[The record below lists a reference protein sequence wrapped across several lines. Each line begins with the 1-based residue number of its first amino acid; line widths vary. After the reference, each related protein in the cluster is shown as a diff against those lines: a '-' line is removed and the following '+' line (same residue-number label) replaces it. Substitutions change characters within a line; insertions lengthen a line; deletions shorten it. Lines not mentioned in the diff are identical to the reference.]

1 MPVSAWLP
9 RSMRLARAL
18 AGRKGVEN
26 GGAAA
31 IVSVTEKPEIKIAGT
46 SPQGG
51 EGGAASLPHGAGSPT
66 PERKLGKRE
75 VLTII
80 SGLALAMFLGAL
92 NQTIVATALPT
103 IGRAFD
109 DFENLSW
116 VVIAYLLTSTVVAP
130 LYGKLSDIY
139 GRRGMM
145 LVALGV
151 FMAGSA
157 ASAAAPSMLM
167 LILGR
172 GLQGIG
178 GGGIVPLAQSIIAD
192 AVPPR
197 ERGAYQAYTG
207 SVWIVAGAAGPVL
220 GGVIAEH
227 LHWSVIFW
235 LNIPLGIGAALL
247 CHRKLKL
254 LPRHERAHTIDL
266 TGAGLMMI
274 SAISLLLALT
284 WGGTRYPW
292 LSQQILILI
301 IGAAVLSAIFI
312 WWVLR
317 VPEPFL
323 PLAVL
328 NNPIMRVGSIT
339 TACTQGVSIGL
350 TIYVPLYYEL
360 VHGLS
365 ASDSGLALIPIVMM
379 TTPGSYLSGR
389 AMLYMNRY
397 KWVAI
402 VMLSIATIAVSLLVI
417 HPLMPVWVVSIITG
431 LVGLGTGSSYPTVT
445 VSIQNAVAHQQIGIA
460 MGTMNFFRA
469 LASSFVVAVMGAIML
484 TQLGAAPQRGVS
496 SAVIAVAEHR
506 SPADFAHSFSFIFAV
521 AVMFLIIGIV
531 ALIAMEERPLRAT
544 VLAAPTVREPPARAA
559 E

>member
-1 MPVSAWLP
+1 MALP
-9 RSMRLARAL
+9 K
-18 AGRKGVEN
+18 RKSG
-26 GGAAA
+26 
-31 IVSVTEKPEIKIAGT
+31 KPH
-46 SPQGG
+46 SRG
-51 EGGAASLPHGAGSPT
+51 EGDGEGVAAEPGSHRPA
-66 PERKLGKRE
+66 ERKLGRRE
-75 VLTII
+75 VIAII
-80 SGLALAMFLGAL
+80 GGLALAMFLGAL

-157 ASAAAPSMLM
+157 ACAAAPSMLM

-178 GGGIVPLAQSIIAD
+178 GGGIVPLTQSIIAD

-197 ERGAYQAYTG
+197 ERGYYQAYTG
-207 SVWIVAGAAGPVL
+207 SVWIVAGAVGPVL

-235 LNIPLGIGAALL
+235 LNVPLALAAAMLSS
-247 CHRKLKL
+247 RQLKL
-254 LPRHERAHTIDL
+254 VPVHERAHKVDL
-266 TGAGLMMI
+266 TGAGLMM
-274 SAISLLLALT
+274 AAAVSLLLALT

-292 LSQQILILI
+292 LSQQIVTLIV
-301 IGAAVLSAIFI
+301 AAAALTAVFI
-312 WWVLR
+312 WWVSR
-317 VPEPFL
+317 APEPFL
-323 PLAVL
+323 PISVL
-328 NNPIMRVGSIT
+328 NNPVMRAGCLT

-350 TIYVPLYYEL
+350 TIFVPLYYEL

-389 AMLYMNRY
+389 AMLHMERY
-397 KWVAI
+397 KWAPI
-402 VMLSIATIAVSLLVI
+402 VMLSIAAAAVTLLVF
-417 HPLMPVWVVSIITG
+417 HPLMPVWAVALITG
-431 LVGLGTGSSYPTVT
+431 LVGIGTGSSYPTVT
-445 VSIQNAVAHQQIGIA
+445 VSIQNAVAHRQIGVA
-460 MGTMNFFRA
+460 MGAMNFFRA
-469 LASSFVVAVMGAIML
+469 LASAFVVAAMGAIL
-484 TQLGAAPQRGVS
+484 LAELGASPQRGGASSSAFISTAASVS
-496 SAVIAVAEHR
+496 SEDLARA
-506 SPADFAHSFSFIFAV
+506 FSHIFAV
-521 AVMFLIIGIV
+521 AVVFLVIGIV
-531 ALIAMEERPLRAT
+531 SLMIMEERPLRTT
-544 VLAAPTVREPPARAA
+544 VIAVPAAREKPPRAA

>member
-1 MPVSAWLP
+1 
-9 RSMRLARAL
+9 
-18 AGRKGVEN
+18 
-26 GGAAA
+26 
-31 IVSVTEKPEIKIAGT
+31 
-46 SPQGG
+46 
-51 EGGAASLPHGAGSPT
+51 
-66 PERKLGKRE
+66 
-75 VLTII
+75 
-80 SGLALAMFLGAL
+80 MFLGAL

-197 ERGAYQAYTG
+197 ERGYYQAYTG
-207 SVWIVAGAAGPVL
+207 SVWIIAGAGGPVL

-235 LNIPLGIGAALL
+235 LNVPLGLAAALL
-247 CHRKLKL
+247 SHRQLKL
-254 LPRHERAHTIDL
+254 RSAPRTRAQDRPHRRRTDDGVRDRALARADL
-266 TGAGLMMI
+266 GRHALSVAVAADLAPDRRGGGAVGRLH
-274 SAISLLLALT
+274 LV
-284 WGGTRYPW
+284 
-292 LSQQILILI
+292 
-301 IGAAVLSAIFI
+301 GAARAG
-312 WWVLR
+312 
-317 VPEPFL
+317 
-323 PLAVL
+323 AVL
-328 NNPIMRVGSIT
+328 AARGAQQSGDARRHASPRP
-339 TACTQGVSIGL
+339 ARQGVSIGL
-350 TIYVPLYYEL
+350 TIFVPLYYEL

-379 TTPGSYLSGR
+379 TTPGSFLSGR

-397 KWVAI
+397 KWVPI
-402 VMLSIATIAVSLLVI
+402 LLLSLAAIAVALLVL
-417 HPLMPVWVVSIITG
+417 HPLMPVWAVAAVMC
-431 LVGLGTGSSYPTVT
+431 LVGMGTGSSYPVVT
-445 VSIQNAVAHQQIGIA
+445 VSIQNAVAHHQIGIA
-460 MGTMNFFRA
+460 MGAMNFFRA
-469 LASSFVVAVMGAIML
+469 LASAFVVAVMGAIML
-484 TQLGAAPQRGVS
+484 AHLGAAPQRGGGLRGHCGRGECDGGRACPHLQLYFRGGGRLSAHRHRGAAHHGGAAVAHHRPRRAGRARDAAPRRGVAPS
-496 SAVIAVAEHR
+496 SA
-506 SPADFAHSFSFIFAV
+506 
-521 AVMFLIIGIV
+521 
-531 ALIAMEERPLRAT
+531 
-544 VLAAPTVREPPARAA
+544 AA
-559 E
+559 

>member
-1 MPVSAWLP
+1 M
-9 RSMRLARAL
+9 RSMRLAPASARRKAVRHSFDRARVFVSLMASPKHKKHEHDESEL
-18 AGRKGVEN
+18 AT
-26 GGAAA
+26 A
-31 IVSVTEKPEIKIAGT
+31 
-46 SPQGG
+46 GG
-51 EGGAASLPHGAGSPT
+51 EGHGGHHPSS
-66 PERKLGKRE
+66 ERKLGRRE
-75 VLTII
+75 VVAII
-80 SGLALAMFLGAL
+80 GGLALAMFLGAL

-145 LVALGV
+145 LVALGI

-178 GGGIVPLAQSIIAD
+178 GGGIVPLTQSIIAD

-197 ERGAYQAYTG
+197 ERGYYQAYTG

-235 LNIPLGIGAALL
+235 LNVPLALLAALL
-247 CHRKLKL
+247 SNRQLKRV
-254 LPRHERAHTIDL
+254 PVHERAHKIDL
-266 TGAGLMMI
+266 PGAALMM
-274 SAISLLLALT
+274 AAAVALLLALT

-292 LSQQILILI
+292 LSQQIVTLTV
-301 IGAAVLSAIFI
+301 AAVVFASIFI

-317 VPEPFL
+317 APEPFL
-323 PLAVL
+323 PVAVL
-328 NNPIMRVGSIT
+328 NNPVMRAGCLT

-350 TIYVPLYYEL
+350 TIFVPLYYEL
-360 VHGLS
+360 VHGLT

-389 AMLYMNRY
+389 AMLYLDHY
-397 KWVAI
+397 KWAPI
-402 VMLSIATIAVSLLVI
+402 VMLTIAAVSVVFLVF
-417 HPLMPVWVVSIITG
+417 HPMMPVWVVAVITG
-431 LVGLGTGSSYPTVT
+431 FVGIGTGSSYPVVT
-445 VSIQNAVAHQQIGIA
+445 VSIQNAIAHRQIGVA
-460 MGTMNFFRA
+460 MGAMNFFRA
-469 LASSFVVAVMGAIML
+469 LASAFVVAVMGAIML
-484 TQLGAAPQRGVS
+484 AELGASPQRGGASS
-496 SAVIAVAEHR
+496 SAFIASASVATPDDLAR
-506 SPADFAHSFSFIFAV
+506 AFSHIFAV
-521 AVMFLIIGIV
+521 AVIFLIVGIV
-531 ALIAMEERPLRAT
+531 SLMIMEERPLRTT
-544 VLAAPTVREPPARAA
+544 VLAAPTAPEAPA

>member
-1 MPVSAWLP
+1 
-9 RSMRLARAL
+9 MRLAQAP
-18 AGRKGVEN
+18 AGRKGAEN
-26 GGAAA
+26 RGAAA
-31 IVSVTEKPEIKIAGT
+31 IVSVAEKPEIKIAEP
-46 SPQGG
+46 SPQAG
-51 EGGAASLPHGAGSPT
+51 EGDAALPPHGEASPT

-247 CHRKLKL
+247 CHRQAQAAAAARARPYDRSHRRRADDDIGNLAAARADVGRHT
-254 LPRHERAHTIDL
+254 LPVAV
-266 TGAGLMMI
+266 
-274 SAISLLLALT
+274 
-284 WGGTRYPW
+284 
-292 LSQQILILI
+292 
-301 IGAAVLSAIFI
+301 AAD
-312 WWVLR
+312 
-317 VPEPFL
+317 
-323 PLAVL
+323 
-328 NNPIMRVGSIT
+328 
-339 TACTQGVSIGL
+339 
-350 TIYVPLYYEL
+350 
-360 VHGLS
+360 
-365 ASDSGLALIPIVMM
+365 SDSDHRR
-379 TTPGSYLSGR
+379 GSTGGR
-389 AMLYMNRY
+389 IY
-397 KWVAI
+397 
-402 VMLSIATIAVSLLVI
+402 
-417 HPLMPVWVVSIITG
+417 
-431 LVGLGTGSSYPTVT
+431 LVG
-445 VSIQNAVAHQQIGIA
+445 
-460 MGTMNFFRA
+460 
-469 LASSFVVAVMGAIML
+469 
-484 TQLGAAPQRGVS
+484 PQ
-496 SAVIAVAEHR
+496 SA
-506 SPADFAHSFSFIFAV
+506 
-521 AVMFLIIGIV
+521 
-531 ALIAMEERPLRAT
+531 
-544 VLAAPTVREPPARAA
+544 
-559 E
+559 

>member
-1 MPVSAWLP
+1 MY
-9 RSMRLARAL
+9 LALSPAR
-18 AGRKGVEN
+18 RKGATQIHRRVRVVISVMALPKSETPKITEPAPPA
-26 GGAAA
+26 GGDSESAA
-31 IVSVTEKPEIKIAGT
+31 PDAGGHRST
-46 SPQGG
+46 
-51 EGGAASLPHGAGSPT
+51 
-66 PERKLGKRE
+66 ERKLGRRE
-75 VLTII
+75 VIAII
-80 SGLALAMFLGAL
+80 GGLALAMFLGAL

-157 ASAAAPSMLM
+157 ACAAAPSMLM

-178 GGGIVPLAQSIIAD
+178 GGGIVPLTQSIIAD

-197 ERGAYQAYTG
+197 ERGYYQAYTG

-235 LNIPLGIGAALL
+235 LNVPLALAAAMLSN
-247 CHRKLKL
+247 RQLKL
-254 LPRHERAHTIDL
+254 VPVHERSHKIDL
-266 TGAGLMMI
+266 TGAALMMAA
-274 SAISLLLALT
+274 AIALLLALT

-292 LSQQILILI
+292 LSQQIVGLIVV
-301 IGAAVLSAIFI
+301 AAITSAAFI

-317 VPEPFL
+317 APEPFL

-328 NNPIMRVGSIT
+328 NNPVMRAGCLT

-350 TIYVPLYYEL
+350 TIFVPLYYEM

-389 AMLYMNRY
+389 AMLYLDRY
-397 KWVAI
+397 KWVPI
-402 VMLSIATIAVSLLVI
+402 VMLSIAAAAVALLVV
-417 HPLMPVWVVSIITG
+417 HPLMPVWAVALITG
-431 LVGLGTGSSYPTVT
+431 LVGIGTGSSYPTVT
-445 VSIQNAVAHQQIGIA
+445 VSIQNAVAHRQIGVA
-460 MGTMNFFRA
+460 MGAMNFFRA
-469 LASSFVVAVMGAIML
+469 LASAFVVAVMGAIML
-484 TQLGAAPQRGVS
+484 ADLGASPQRGGAAS
-496 SAVIAVAEHR
+496 SAFIATAANASLDDLGR
-506 SPADFAHSFSFIFAV
+506 AFSHIFAV
-521 AVMFLIIGIV
+521 AVIFLIIGIV
-531 ALIAMEERPLRAT
+531 ALMIMEERPLRTT
-544 VLAAPTVREPPARAA
+544 VLAAPAARETPPRAPA

>member
-1 MPVSAWLP
+1 VSITAEP
-9 RSMRLARAL
+9 DRQSAEFVARAAEAL
-18 AGRKGVEN
+18 PQPPGSARP
-26 GGAAA
+26 AA
-31 IVSVTEKPEIKIAGT
+31 E
-46 SPQGG
+46 Q
-51 EGGAASLPHGAGSPT
+51 
-66 PERKLGKRE
+66 KLGKRE

-80 SGLALAMFLGAL
+80 SGLALAMFLSAL

-197 ERGAYQAYTG
+197 ERGYYQAYTG

-227 LHWSVIFW
+227 LHWSMIFW
-235 LNIPLGIGAALL
+235 LNVPLGLVAAMLS
-247 CHRKLKL
+247 HRQLKL
-254 LPRHERAHTIDL
+254 VPVHERAHKIDV
-266 TGAGLMMI
+266 TGAALMM
-274 SAISLLLALT
+274 AAATVLLLALT

-292 LSQQILILI
+292 LSQQIFSLIVTSLLLT
-301 IGAAVLSAIFI
+301 AAFI
-312 WWVLR
+312 WWVR
-317 VPEPFL
+317 RAPEPFL
-323 PLAVL
+323 PIAIL
-328 NNPIMRVGSIT
+328 NNPVMRAGSIT
-339 TACTQGVSIGL
+339 SACSQGVAIGL
-350 TIYVPLYYEL
+350 TIFVPLYYEM

-365 ASDSGLALIPIVMM
+365 ASDSGFALIPIVIM
-379 TTPGSYLSGR
+379 TTPGSFLSGR
-389 AMLYMNRY
+389 CMLYLDHY
-397 KWVAI
+397 KWAPI
-402 VMLSIATIAVSLLVI
+402 LMLSCAALAVAVLAI
-417 HPLMPVWVVSIITG
+417 HPLLPVWTVALITG
-431 LVGLGTGSSYPTVT
+431 MVGMGTGSSYPTVT
-445 VSIQNAVAHQQIGIA
+445 VSIQNAVAHKQIGIA
-460 MGTMNFFRA
+460 MGAMNFFRA
-469 LASSFVVAVMGAIML
+469 LASAFVVAVMGAIML
-484 TQLGAAPQRGVS
+484 GHLGTAPQRGLSTVVVT
-496 SAVIAVAEHR
+496 AAGDVTMDHLTR
-506 SPADFAHSFSFIFAV
+506 TFSHIFAV
-521 AVMFLIIGIV
+521 AALFLVIGIV
-531 ALIAMEERPLRAT
+531 SLIFMEERPLRTT
-544 VLAAPTVREPPARAA
+544 VLATPAVREPPAQAA

>member
-1 MPVSAWLP
+1 VSIT
-9 RSMRLARAL
+9 
-18 AGRKGVEN
+18 
-26 GGAAA
+26 AAQD
-31 IVSVTEKPEIKIAGT
+31 SDLTEASPPE
-46 SPQGG
+46 
-51 EGGAASLPHGAGSPT
+51 
-66 PERKLGKRE
+66 PERKLGRSE
-75 VLTII
+75 VIAII
-80 SGLALAMFLGAL
+80 GGLALAMFLSAL

-109 DFENLSW
+109 DFENLPW

-157 ASAAAPSMLM
+157 ASAAAPSMLL

-197 ERGAYQAYTG
+197 ERGSYQAYTG
-207 SVWIVAGAAGPVL
+207 SVWVIAGAAGPVL

-227 LHWSVIFW
+227 LHWSMIFW
-235 LNIPLGIGAALL
+235 LNVPITLVAALL
-247 CHRKLKL
+247 SHRQLKL
-254 LPRHERAHTIDL
+254 VPRHERKHKIDVA
-266 TGAGLMMI
+266 GAALMMAA
-274 SAISLLLALT
+274 AIALLLALT

-292 LSQQILILI
+292 LSPQIAFLIVA
-301 IGAAVLSAIFI
+301 AAVLSAAFI

-323 PLAVL
+323 PVAVL
-328 NNPIMRVGSIT
+328 NNPVMRVGTVT
-339 TACTQGVSIGL
+339 TSCTQGVSIGL
-350 TIYVPLYYEL
+350 TIFVPLYYEL

-379 TTPGSYLSGR
+379 TTPGSFLSGR
-389 AMLYMNRY
+389 AMMYMNHY
-397 KWVAI
+397 KLLPI
-402 VMLSIATIAVSLLVI
+402 VMLCVAAFAVALLVI
-417 HPLMPVWVVSIITG
+417 HPLMPVWAVACVMC

-445 VSIQNAVAHQQIGIA
+445 VSIQNAVSHYQVGIA
-460 MGTMNFFRA
+460 MGAMNFFRA
-469 LASSFVVAVMGAIML
+469 LASAFVVAVMGAIML
-484 TQLGAAPQRGVS
+484 AELGTAPQRGAASHEVVS
-496 SAVIAVAEHR
+496 AAAKGAA
-506 SPADFAHSFSFIFAV
+506 ADGLVQTFSHIFAV
-521 AVMFLIIGIV
+521 AVAFLVIGIV
-531 ALIAMEERPLRAT
+531 ALILMEERPLRAT
-544 VLAAPTVREPPARAA
+544 VIDAPTVPDAPPRAA

>member
-1 MPVSAWLP
+1 MASLEQQKYQ
-9 RSMRLARAL
+9 
-18 AGRKGVEN
+18 AGEP
-26 GGAAA
+26 AA
-31 IVSVTEKPEIKIAGT
+31 
-46 SPQGG
+46 QGG
-51 EGGAASLPHGAGSPT
+51 GEVESAAPDAGGHRST
-66 PERKLGKRE
+66 ERKLGRRE
-75 VLTII
+75 VIAII
-80 SGLALAMFLGAL
+80 GGLALAMFLGAL

-145 LVALGV
+145 LVALGI

-157 ASAAAPSMLM
+157 ACAAAPSMLM

-178 GGGIVPLAQSIIAD
+178 GGGIVPLTQSIIAD

-197 ERGAYQAYTG
+197 ERGYYQAYTG

-235 LNIPLGIGAALL
+235 LNVPLALAAALL
-247 CHRKLKL
+247 SNRQLKL
-254 LPRHERAHTIDL
+254 VPVHERAHKIDL
-266 TGAGLMMI
+266 TGAALMM
-274 SAISLLLALT
+274 AAAVALLLALT

-292 LSQQILILI
+292 LSQQIIGLI
-301 IGAAVLSAIFI
+301 IAAAVISAAFV

-317 VPEPFL
+317 APEPFL

-328 NNPIMRVGSIT
+328 NNPVMRAGCVT

-350 TIYVPLYYEL
+350 TIFVPLYYEL

-389 AMLYMNRY
+389 AMLYMDRY
-397 KWVAI
+397 KWAPI
-402 VMLSIATIAVSLLVI
+402 VMLSIAATSVALLVV
-417 HPLMPVWVVSIITG
+417 HPLMPVWTVALITG
-431 LVGLGTGSSYPTVT
+431 LVGIGTGSSYPTVT
-445 VSIQNAVAHQQIGIA
+445 VSIQNAVAHQQIGVA
-460 MGTMNFFRA
+460 MGAMNFFRA
-469 LASSFVVAVMGAIML
+469 LASAFVVAVMGAIML
-484 TQLGAAPQRGVS
+484 AELGASPQRGGASS
-496 SAVIAVAEHR
+496 SAFIATAANVSGDDLAR
-506 SPADFAHSFSFIFAV
+506 AFSHIFAV
-521 AVMFLIIGIV
+521 AVIFLIIGIV
-531 ALIAMEERPLRAT
+531 ALMIMEERPLRTT
-544 VLAAPTVREPPARAA
+544 VLAVPAARETLPRAPA

>member
-1 MPVSAWLP
+1 
-9 RSMRLARAL
+9 MR
-18 AGRKGVEN
+18 RKGAVESLF
-26 GGAAA
+26 GRRA
-31 IVSVTEKPEIKIAGT
+31 IVPITASPNRRIIKPSPAG
-46 SPQGG
+46 GG
-51 EGGAASLPHGAGSPT
+51 EIEAPEDGLAEPVA
-66 PERKLGKRE
+66 ERKLGRRE
-75 VLTII
+75 VIAII
-80 SGLALAMFLGAL
+80 GGVALAMFLGAL

-197 ERGAYQAYTG
+197 ERGYYQAYTG
-207 SVWIVAGAAGPVL
+207 SVWIIAGAGGPVL

-235 LNIPLGIGAALL
+235 LNVPLGLVAAMLS
-247 CHRKLKL
+247 HRQLKL
-254 LPRHERAHTIDL
+254 VPRHERAHKIDL
-266 TGAGLMMI
+266 TGAGLMMAA
-274 SAISLLLALT
+274 AIALLLALT

-292 LSQQILILI
+292 LSQQIVALAV
-301 IGAAVLSAIFI
+301 AAVVLSATFI

-323 PLAVL
+323 PIAVL
-328 NNPIMRVGSIT
+328 NNPVMRVGSLT

-350 TIYVPLYYEL
+350 TIFVPLYYEL

-365 ASDSGLALIPIVMM
+365 ATDSGLALIPIVMM

-389 AMLYMNRY
+389 AMLYLNHY
-397 KWVAI
+397 KWVPI
-402 VMLSIATIAVSLLVI
+402 LMLSLATIALALLVI
-417 HPLMPVWVVSIITG
+417 HPLMPVWAVATITA
-431 LVGLGTGSSYPTVT
+431 LVGMGTGSSYPTVT
-445 VSIQNAVAHQQIGIA
+445 VSIQNAVAHEQIGVA
-460 MGTMNFFRA
+460 MGAMNFFRA
-469 LASSFVVAVMGAIML
+469 LASAFVVAVMGAIML
-484 TQLGAAPQRGVS
+484 AQLGTAPQRGAAP
-496 SAVIAVAEHR
+496 AVVTVAEH
-506 SPADFAHSFSFIFAV
+506 ATAGDFARTFSYIFAV

-531 ALIAMEERPLRAT
+531 ALIVMEERPLRTT
-544 VLAAPTVREPPARAA
+544 VIAAPAGRETPARAA

>member
-1 MPVSAWLP
+1 MVRESAI
-9 RSMRLARAL
+9 
-18 AGRKGVEN
+18 
-26 GGAAA
+26 AA
-31 IVSVTEKPEIKIAGT
+31 KP
-46 SPQGG
+46 
-51 EGGAASLPHGAGSPT
+51 AS
-66 PERKLGKRE
+66 EQKLSRHE

-80 SGLALAMFLGAL
+80 SGLALAMFLSAL

-116 VVIAYLLTSTVVAP
+116 IVIAYLLTSTVVAP

-157 ASAAAPSMLM
+157 ASAAAPSMLL

-197 ERGAYQAYTG
+197 ERGYYQAYTG
-207 SVWIVAGAAGPVL
+207 SVWIIAGAAGPVL

-227 LHWSVIFW
+227 LHWSMIFW
-235 LNIPLGIGAALL
+235 LNVPLGVVAALL
-247 CHRKLKL
+247 SHRQLKL
-254 LPRHERAHTIDL
+254 LPRHGRAHKIDV
-266 TGAGLMMI
+266 TGAALMML
-274 SAISLLLALT
+274 SAIALLLALT

-292 LSQQILILI
+292 LSEQIFTLL
-301 IGAAVLSAIFI
+301 AAAAALTMLFI
-312 WWVLR
+312 WWVLHA
-317 VPEPFL
+317 PEPFL
-323 PLAVL
+323 PIAVL
-328 NNPIMRVGSIT
+328 TNPVMRMGSIT
-339 TACTQGVSIGL
+339 TSCSQGVSIGL
-350 TIYVPLYYEL
+350 TIFVPLYYEL

-365 ASDSGLALIPIVMM
+365 ASDSGLALIPIVVM
-379 TTPGSYLSGR
+379 TTPGSFLSGR
-389 AMLYMNRY
+389 ALLHLDHY
-397 KWVAI
+397 KLVPI
-402 VMLSIATIAVSLLVI
+402 VLLCLAAFAVGLLVI
-417 HPLMPVWVVSIITG
+417 HPLMPVWVVAVVVA
-431 LVGLGTGSSYPTVT
+431 LVGLGTGSSYPTAT
-445 VSIQNAVAHQQIGIA
+445 VSIQNAVAHHQIGVA
-460 MGTMNFFRA
+460 MGAMNFFRA

-484 TQLGAAPQRGVS
+484 AQVGVAPQRGSDSLTFVTAAS
-496 SAVIAVAEHR
+496 NAATDGLAR
-506 SPADFAHSFSFIFAV
+506 TFSLIFAV
-521 AVMFLIIGIV
+521 AVGFLIIGIV

-544 VLAAPTVREPPARAA
+544 VVVPASREAPAQPA